1 MELEAARTEVS
12 ALWELVDEAGMPVG
26 EMERASYATFGS
38 DWDALTSART
48 AAKAARDDKI
58 VRFGADLDASAFL
71 FCALQPQL
79 LIHLGLLFMYKEM
92 L

>member
-1 MELEAARTEVS
+1 MS

-38 DWDALTSART
+38 DWDALTLART

-58 VRFGADLDASAFL
+58 LRFGADLDASALL
-71 FCALQPQL
+71 FCALQPQFL
-79 LIHLGLLFMYKEM
+79 NSHGMLFKY
-92 L
+92 